1 MEQIKGQANI
11 DDFLGDLFKSTP
23 KKKNTATSPITKATR
38 RESNK
43 KTEKQPLRQMVLAT
57 LADKELTAREI
68 AAEMYNKGLLPYPA
82 RGVIQPR
89 ITELVKDGA
98 IEATGVKFDQVTE
111 RKVAVY
117 KVVNHV

>member
-1 MEQIKGQANI
+1 MKGQTNI
-11 DDFLGDLFKSTP
+11 DDFLGDLLKSTP
-23 KKKNTATSPITKATR
+23 KKKKPATSPITKATR
-38 RESNK
+38 QESNR
-43 KTEKQPLRQMVLAT
+43 KTEKQPLRQMVLDT
-57 LADKELTAREI
+57 LLGKELTAREI

-98 IEATGVKFDQVTE
+98 IEATGVKFDPVTE

-117 KVVNHV
+117 KVVSHV